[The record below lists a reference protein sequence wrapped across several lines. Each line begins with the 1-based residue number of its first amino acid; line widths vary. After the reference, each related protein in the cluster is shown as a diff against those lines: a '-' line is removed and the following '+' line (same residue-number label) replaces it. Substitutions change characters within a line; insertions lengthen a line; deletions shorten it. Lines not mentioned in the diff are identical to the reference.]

1 MPNLQLLPLN
11 KEGKTMSAFTWE
23 EYLAEKQKLVDR
35 QIQAS
40 AQKSPASRLVWF
52 HSASFPNWHV
62 QVNEVRE
69 LDELFENN
77 DFDGVNNLLI
87 FTYNYLFRSVID
99 DIKNEIALRLA
110 VKEGKLEPEKYQPAW
125 WVK

>member
-40 AQKSPASRLVWF
+40 AQKSPASRLVF
-52 HSASFPNWHV
+52 YNSAIWGSWKV
-62 QVNEVRE
+62 DIDTVRT
-69 LDELFENN
+69 LDEIFELN
-77 DFDGVNNLLI
+77 DFFQINWY
-87 FTYNYLFRSVID
+87 TYHINYLVCAVAKELQD
-99 DIKNEIALRLA
+99 EIALRLA

>member
-1 MPNLQLLPLN
+1 
-11 KEGKTMSAFTWE
+11 MSAFTWE

-52 HSASFPNWHV
+52 HSASFPNWKV
-62 QVNEVRE
+62 QDGTVRE
-69 LDELFENN
+69 LDDAFKNN
-77 DFDGVNNLLI
+77 SYDEMYTWHFASHYLI
-87 FTYNYLFRSVID
+87 RAVATAMLD
-99 DIKNEIALRLA
+99 EIAFRLA

>member
-52 HSASFPNWHV
+52 HSASFPNWRIDY
-62 QVNEVRE
+62 EVVRQM
-69 LDELFENN
+69 DRLFEEN
-77 DFDGVNNLLI
+77 DFFGASYLASS
-87 FTYNYLFRSVID
+87 TNYLLSATAKSLMD
-99 DIKNEIALRLA
+99 EIAIRLA